1 MKRKNNMIYKN
12 ILGAVGHTP
21 LIKLNRMTGPNDAD
35 VYVKYEGLNV
45 GGSIKT
51 RTALMMIEEAEK
63 RGDLTEDSI
72 IVEPTSGNQGI
83 GLALVSAVKGYKCV
97 IIMPDSVSRERRYLV
112 QQYGAEVKL
121 VHDAGDIGKAIETC
135 MEKAKAMA
143 ADDPRVYVPNQ
154 FSNTDNLLAH
164 TRHTALEILEQVGGP
179 IDGFCSGVGTGGTI
193 TGIGTILREYWPDI
207 RINVAEPANAA
218 ILSGGNIGTHLQ
230 MGIGDGLIPDILDT
244 DIYDEITIVTD
255 EEAIHTTKSLA
266 RKEGILCGIS
276 SGTNVAVALK
286 MARKL
291 GKGKVVV
298 TVLPDTGERYF
309 STPLFELSGIAD

>member
-1 MKRKNNMIYKN
+1 
-12 ILGAVGHTP
+12 VHH
-21 LIKLNRMTGPNDAD
+21 
-35 VYVKYEGLNV
+35 
-45 GGSIKT
+45 
-51 RTALMMIEEAEK
+51 
-63 RGDLTEDSI
+63 
-72 IVEPTSGNQGI
+72 
-83 GLALVSAVKGYKCV
+83 
-97 IIMPDSVSRERRYLV
+97 
-112 QQYGAEVKL
+112 YGAKVIL
-121 VHDAGDIGKAIETC
+121 VHDAGNIGDAIAEC
-135 MEKAKAMA
+135 CAIAQRMAKE
-143 ADDPRVYVPNQ
+143 DPKVFVPEQ
-154 FSNTDNLLAH
+154 FSNPANPAAH
-164 TRHTALEILEQVGGP
+164 RHGTALEIMEQAARP
-179 IDGFCSGVGTGGTI
+179 IHGFCSGVGTGGTI

-266 RKEGILCGIS
+266 KKEGILCGIS